1 MTDYKLKG
9 TQEVISGL
17 IYSDET
23 TSTLKPSLQVIGPRV
38 LDGIAYVNIR
48 TDEDLDISG
57 TGISQTGPEL
67 SDAVVGVWYDPSVID
82 VTNTGT
88 EQVNTAEGGTTTT

>member
-1 MTDYKLKG
+1 MTDYKVKG
-9 TQEVISGL
+9 TQEVISDL

-57 TGISQTGPEL
+57 AGISQTGPEL
-67 SDAVVGVWYDPSVID
+67 SDAVVGVWYDDNVD
-82 VTNTGT
+82 
-88 EQVNTAEGGTTTT
+88 EGGTTTT